1 MTFCEIESE
10 DKKGGKWS
18 SSSTTDM
25 DPFPP
30 PTGGAS
36 LVLSFRMHTKY
47 VLIVGGDALAAS
59 RAYASLEADA
69 VVKVLVNGGFEAVC
83 EELRWRAEHGQLEV
97 IDWDHLPVPGP
108 SVGSLDMDTSKMS
121 REMAALDHYFADT
134 PVSLVCVTDTTST
147 SPFAPIACFRAIHL
161 ARLCRARRIP
171 INVTD
176 MPEFCDFSFT
186 ATHRFV
192 DPVSSSK
199 TPLQIGVTTNGE
211 GCRLGGRVRRE
222 IVAGLSKDAGVA
234 VTKVGQLRKMAGKL
248 AKENGAPADGDGGED
263 CTVTTPNRPVPIRAP
278 GGTALE
284 ESSIEAAKRQM
295 RWVVQVSEYWPIS
308 RLAAMTEREM
318 KKILDGEVAH
328 EGTTLAL
335 SADEK
340 KSQHGVDVAR
350 PLPKHNKGRI
360 LLAGSGPGHPSLL
373 TLATHTALTRHAD
386 IVLSDKL
393 VPAPVLELIP
403 PHIEVRIARK
413 FPGNADGAQT
423 EMMEAAVEA
432 ANRGL
437 TVVRV
442 RAVLAA
448 TFLWSRVLIC
458 PFLCCSP
465 FDALYTYNPAETRRS
480 DSVRPRRRGTCL
492 LSCTQLRSTRPSRAL
507 LRARCTRMRR
517 DPSNAPWRCRV
528 LCCLHR
534 RRTPRQDGLSPR
546 LRPRTHRTR
555 AHGRRAA
562 QRGRTRTRGD
572 RTRGTTGWPCLPSV
586 YPDRDH
592 RARLDARSE
601 GTRVDARGCGECARG
616 CRGAATA
623 GDDRDWVGCVGIWA
637 QERGGWGCWGGGTRG
652 RRG

>member
-1 MTFCEIESE
+1 M
-10 DKKGGKWS
+10 
-18 SSSTTDM
+18 
-25 DPFPP
+25 
-30 PTGGAS
+30 
-36 LVLSFRMHTKY
+36 LSFKVHTKS
-47 VLIVGGDALAAS
+47 VLIIGGDALAAS

-69 VVKVLVNGGFEAVC
+69 VVKVFVNGGLEAVC

-97 IDWDHLPVPGP
+97 VDWDHLPVPEY
-108 SVGSLDMDTSKMS
+108 SAGSLDIDTSQMN
-121 REMAALDHYFADT
+121 REMAALDHYLMDYPA
-134 PVSLVCVTDTTST
+134 SLVCVTDTTST
-147 SPFAPIACFRAIHL
+147 SPFAPIVRLRAIHL
-161 ARLCRARRIP
+161 ARLCRAHRIP

-176 MPEFCDFSFT
+176 MPELCDFSFT

-222 IVAGLSKDAGVA
+222 IVAALSKDVGAA

-248 AKENGAPADGDGGED
+248 AKENEVPGDGEGGED
-263 CTVTTPNRPVPIRAP
+263 CTVTTPNSPVPIRAP
-278 GGTALE
+278 GGTAPE
-284 ESSIEAAKRQM
+284 ESGIEAARRQM

-318 KKILDGEVAH
+318 KEILDGEVVH
-328 EGTTLAL
+328 EGTALAL

-340 KSQHGVDVAR
+340 KSQHGVDVTR

-403 PHIEVRIARK
+403 PHVEVRIARK

-442 RAVLAA
+442 RVLLSM

-465 FDALYTYNPAETRRS
+465 IDALYTYNPAETR
-480 DSVRPRRRGTCL
+480 
-492 LSCTQLRSTRPSRAL
+492 
-507 LRARCTRMRR
+507 
-517 DPSNAPWRCRV
+517 
-528 LCCLHR
+528 
-534 RRTPRQDGLSPR
+534 
-546 LRPRTHRTR
+546 
-555 AHGRRAA
+555 
-562 QRGRTRTRGD
+562 
-572 RTRGTTGWPCLPSV
+572 
-586 YPDRDH
+586 
-592 RARLDARSE
+592 
-601 GTRVDARGCGECARG
+601 
-616 CRGAATA
+616 
-623 GDDRDWVGCVGIWA
+623 
-637 QERGGWGCWGGGTRG
+637 
-652 RRG
+652 